1 MRASQFRVFCAAI
14 ALAQC
19 SYLAA
24 CTSLTEEPTAEAAL
38 VYHVTDASGDSSGA
52 VRPVPSVPTFRAASA
67 SHWSIARWIQRKS

>member
-24 CTSLTEEPTAEAAL
+24 CTGLTEEPTAEAAP
-38 VYHVTDASGDSSGA
+38 VDGVTVASGDSSGA
-52 VRPVPSVPTFRAASA
+52 VRPVPSVPTFRAGEDA
-67 SHWSIARWIQRKS
+67 IAALIPAE

>member
-52 VRPVPSVPTFRAASA
+52 VRPVPSVPTFRAGEDA
-67 SHWSIARWIQRKS
+67 IAALIPAE